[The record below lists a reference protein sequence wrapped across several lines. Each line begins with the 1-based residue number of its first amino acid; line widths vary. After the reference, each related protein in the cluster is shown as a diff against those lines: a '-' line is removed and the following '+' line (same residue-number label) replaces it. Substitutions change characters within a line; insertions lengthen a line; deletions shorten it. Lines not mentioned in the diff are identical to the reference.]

1 MASDRTTSPV
11 DKQKHLSEVMSHS
24 SEENNQDHGHL
35 RGHDDA
41 ATTQPQLVPQQS
53 QPDDLYALG
62 KLDGD
67 SEKEKTGNPL
77 LSKSRTSR
85 RGNILIISIVG
96 LIVAAGIVVGAV
108 LGVKARRDGA
118 NQGNAGNDTAR
129 LLLKG
134 SRLAVTGR
142 RIPGDGFN
150 IRLFYQGGDGKIR
163 MSAYEN
169 TEATWQP
176 PVTFDSISARNNT
189 PLTAAIDLSY
199 PHFQLYYLNDSS
211 ILEGVYLSEDDT
223 SPREDGIGHQ
233 PVKVDLSSALTSYW
247 PYLVTQ
253 DSDSNFRKFTW
264 NGDTYTNQSMGVN
277 GSIGSSLGLI
287 PAIRQYRSP
296 YPTGL
301 FYRNS
306 SGYLAQHLFGGDDF
320 ADAAIN
326 NNSIGESNQ
335 LRVLVSMLP
344 ANSLKA
350 NMSIAIPEWSAIS
363 VMTSS
368 RKASNLTDTYV
379 LYQDQS
385 HAFFVAS
392 QVETNSWNITYLDI
406 ADDGSDIA
414 CLTEQVGV
422 TESAGSS
429 NVNPDH
435 VWLSSSTD
443 MARCYYQSNN
453 WLREIRLSPT
463 GWDHGPAIPMV

>member
-11 DKQKHLSEVMSHS
+11 DKQKHLSEVMSQS
-24 SEENNQDHGHL
+24 SEEIQDHGHL
-35 RGHDDA
+35 QGHDDA
-41 ATTQPQLVPQQS
+41 ATSQPRLVPQQS
-53 QPDDLYALG
+53 QPDDLYAHG

-67 SEKEKTGNPL
+67 SQKEKSGNPL

-96 LIVAAGIVVGAV
+96 LIVAAGIIVGAV

-169 TEATWQP
+169 TEATWQA
-176 PVTFDSISARNNT
+176 PVTFGSITARNNT
-189 PLTAAIDLSY
+189 PLAAAIDLSY

-233 PVKVDLSSALTSYW
+233 PVKVDPASALTAYW

-264 NGDTYTNQSMGVN
+264 NGDTYSNQTMGINGSFGSSMGM
-277 GSIGSSLGLI
+277 I

-306 SGYLAQHLFGGDDF
+306 SGYLAQHLFGGNNF
-320 ADAAIN
+320 ADSAIA
-326 NNSIGESNQ
+326 NNSI
-335 LRVLVSMLP
+335 
-344 ANSLKA
+344 A

-363 VMTSS
+363 VMASS

-385 HAFFVAS
+385 HAFYVAS

-422 TESAGSS
+422 TESVGS
-429 NVNPDH
+429 NNNNPDH

>member
-11 DKQKHLSEVMSHS
+11 DKQKHLSEVMSQS
-24 SEENNQDHGHL
+24 SEENNGHF

-41 ATTQPQLVPQQS
+41 ATSHPQLVAQQS
-53 QPDDLYALG
+53 QPDDLYAHG

-67 SEKEKTGNPL
+67 SQKEKSPNPL

-96 LIVAAGIVVGAV
+96 LIVAAGIIVGAV

-118 NQGNAGNDTAR
+118 NQGHAGNDTSR

-150 IRLFYQGGDGKIR
+150 IRLFYQGGDGKLR

-176 PVTFDSISARNNT
+176 PVTFGSISARNNT
-189 PLTAAIDLSY
+189 PLTASIDLSY

-233 PVKVDLSSALTSYW
+233 PVNIDAESTLTSYW

-253 DSDSNFRKFTW
+253 DDDSTFRKFTW
-264 NGDTYTNQSMGVN
+264 NGDTYTNQTMGVN
-277 GSIGSSLGLI
+277 GSIGSSLGLV
-287 PAIRQYRSP
+287 PAIRQYRNP
-296 YPTGL
+296 YPTAL

-306 SGYLAQHLFGGDDF
+306 SGYLAQHLFGGNDF
-320 ADAAIN
+320 ANAALA
-326 NNSIGESNQ
+326 NNSI
-335 LRVLVSMLP
+335 
-344 ANSLKA
+344 A

-379 LYQDQS
+379 LYQDKS
-385 HAFFVAS
+385 HAFYVAS
-392 QVETNSWNITYLDI
+392 QVETNSWNVTYLDI

-463 GWDHGPAIPMV
+463 GWDHGPAIPMI

>member
-11 DKQKHLSEVMSHS
+11 DKQKHLSEVMSQS
-24 SEENNQDHGHL
+24 SEENQDHGQL
-35 RGHDDA
+35 QGHDDA
-41 ATTQPQLVPQQS
+41 ATSQPRLVPRQS
-53 QPDDLYALG
+53 QPDDLYAHG

-67 SEKEKTGNPL
+67 SQKEKSTNPL

-96 LIVAAGIVVGAV
+96 LIVAAGIIVGAV

-150 IRLFYQGGDGKIR
+150 IRLFYQGGDGKVR

-169 TEATWQP
+169 TEATWQA
-176 PVTFDSISARNNT
+176 PVTFVSISARNNT

-199 PHFQLYYLNDSS
+199 VSATPNHHPIAIPFRPISPRSCPSFVAANLYDRTPFADKHPQPHFQLYYLNDSS

-233 PVKVDLSSALTSYW
+233 PVKVDPASALTAYW

-264 NGDTYTNQSMGVN
+264 NGDTYSNQTMGVN
-277 GSIGSSLGLI
+277 GSFGSSMGLI

-306 SGYLAQHLFGGDDF
+306 SGYLAQHLFGGNDF
-320 ADAAIN
+320 ADSAIN
-326 NNSIGESNQ
+326 NNSIGKPIN
-335 LRVLVSMLP
+335 P
-344 ANSLKA
+344 APKC
-350 NMSIAIPEWSAIS
+350 I
-363 VMTSS
+363 
-368 RKASNLTDTYV
+368 
-379 LYQDQS
+379 
-385 HAFFVAS
+385 
-392 QVETNSWNITYLDI
+392 
-406 ADDGSDIA
+406 
-414 CLTEQVGV
+414 
-422 TESAGSS
+422 
-429 NVNPDH
+429 
-435 VWLSSSTD
+435 
-443 MARCYYQSNN
+443 
-453 WLREIRLSPT
+453 
-463 GWDHGPAIPMV
+463 